1 MANTSVP
8 HLTSPSAPSIND
20 DDSGYNSATES
31 AAMVT
36 SSSPTHGV
44 IKMDDGEIPE
54 LADFFKKTIVT
65 EADRQAYHD
74 LGWLSGNL
82 ISFIPEVD
90 VPTVEGSTVLCFECQ
105 LAAGL
110 GLPPS
115 KFLSSIMSYLGCSLV
130 HLNAN
135 AVSALNSFV
144 MLCECWLGIP
154 LDTSLFWYYYSLA
167 RYSKTMF
174 GGIGLSLQH
183 KCRDKYIKATF
194 KSCWKGAQQKW
205 VLVDMHVEPPWVN
218 KLMFPPAIKD
228 QWKEP
233 PMTDRLATLVR
244 HVAELRQAGLE
255 ACHCTEEFY
264 LWRIHPLGR
273 RKTLAFESPRLA
285 DPSRDPLPGNI
296 FIFSFNAECHLYHD
310 LTYSSFIL

>member
-8 HLTSPSAPSIND
+8 HPTSPSAPSIND
-20 DDSGYNSATES
+20 DDSGYNFATES

-36 SSSPTHGV
+36 SSSPTRGV
-44 IKMDDGEIPE
+44 IKMDDGEILE

-74 LGWLSGNL
+74 LGWLFGNL

-115 KFLSSIMSYLGCSLV
+115 KFLSSVMSYLGCSLV

-135 AVSALNSFV
+135 VVSALSSFA

-154 LDTSLFWYYYSLA
+154 PDTSLFWYYYSPA
-167 RYSKTMF
+167 RYSKTIF
-174 GGIGLSLQH
+174 GGIGLSLRRIS
-183 KCRDKYIKATF
+183 KPPS
-194 KSCWKGAQQKW
+194 KSAGRGLSKNGS
-205 VLVDMHVEPPWVN
+205 
-218 KLMFPPAIKD
+218 
-228 QWKEP
+228 
-233 PMTDRLATLVR
+233 RLTCTLNHR
-244 HVAELRQAGLE
+244 GSTSCCSLQLS
-255 ACHCTEEFY
+255 
-264 LWRIHPLGR
+264 RISGKNR
-273 RKTLAFESPRLA
+273 R
-285 DPSRDPLPGNI
+285 
-296 FIFSFNAECHLYHD
+296 
-310 LTYSSFIL
+310 

>member
-1 MANTSVP
+1 MTAPIVLIIIFYRNKVPSLVRCGLQNISNSRTFRLLDPASVSREELKQKDIIFSRETNRHAIIYCTYKTGHYCAHPITFALAYSPSVLLFSSPSRSMANTSVP
-8 HLTSPSAPSIND
+8 HPTSPSAPSIND
-20 DDSGYNSATES
+20 DDSGYNSVTES
-31 AAMVT
+31 ATMVT
-36 SSSPTHGV
+36 SSSPTRGV

-90 VPTVEGSTVLCFECQ
+90 VPTVEGSTVLSFECQ

-115 KFLSSIMSYLGCSLV
+115 KFLFSIMSYLGCFLV

-135 AVSALNSFV
+135 AVSALSSFA

-167 RYSKTMF
+167 RYSKTIF
-174 GGIGLSLQH
+174 GGIDLSLRR
-183 KCRDKYIKATF
+183 KCRDEYINATF
-194 KSCWKGAQQKW
+194 KSC
-205 VLVDMHVEPPWVN
+205 
-218 KLMFPPAIKD
+218 
-228 QWKEP
+228 
-233 PMTDRLATLVR
+233 
-244 HVAELRQAGLE
+244 
-255 ACHCTEEFY
+255 
-264 LWRIHPLGR
+264 
-273 RKTLAFESPRLA
+273 
-285 DPSRDPLPGNI
+285 
-296 FIFSFNAECHLYHD
+296 
-310 LTYSSFIL
+310 